1 MRRVVLLATALAL
14 AGVLLVPSGAVPLLD
29 QPTDQISEDVE
40 LYPSD
45 SPDGRFAYLDE
56 NDELVVDI
64 SAANPKVN
72 GTVGVNPEGVT
83 TFENVFRIH
92 YNGSQFA
99 NVWLTHDADVLTFT
113 ARGHPIGSRAN
124 NVTLGPNESVGV
136 GIRVDT
142 TGQTVD
148 AVADEFTIHATVG
161 TPATPGGDGSTDA
174 DATQLDVSRLE
185 VTVLTPADGR
195 RVVRIANLAVG
206 DRLDVD
212 LERMHIVREDV
223 TLDAVNFTSQT
234 AGDATLTFQ
243 RRDAPPSGVVPP
255 NATMA
260 IEPRGYF
267 TLGHTIDGSEVAD
280 TSFEFSARTAY
291 LNRTGVDPTAVTLLR
306 YDGDGWQ
313 RLETRVTGRHDGR
326 VHFNA
331 PSPGLS
337 TFAVGTDTEQ
347 MAPTPT
353 GTAAAP
359 PATPAPTATRT
370 AVTATTTTPTD
381 EAAPVTAPSRNR
393 RGRTSEAGG
402 FGALSVLALLVSLG
416 ATLAA
421 TVAFRRYRSG

>member
-83 TFENVFRIH
+83 TFENVFRIQ

-142 TGQTVD
+142 TGQKVD
-148 AVADEFTIHATVG
+148 AVADEFTVHATVG
-161 TPATPGGDGSTDA
+161 TRETPGGDGSTEA

-185 VTVLTPADGR
+185 ITVLTPTDGR

-206 DRLDVD
+206 DTLDVD
-212 LERMHIVREDV
+212 LERMYIVGDDV
-223 TLDAVNFTSQT
+223 TLDAVNFASQT
-234 AGDATLTFQ
+234 GGDATLRFQ

-255 NATMA
+255 NATIA
-260 IEPRGYF
+260 IKPRGYF

-291 LNRTGVDPTAVTLLR
+291 LNRAGIDPTAVTLLR

-313 RLETRVTGRHDGR
+313 RLETTVTGRQDGR
-326 VHFNA
+326 VHFSA

-337 TFAVGTDTEQ
+337 TFAVGIDSER
-347 MAPTPT
+347 MSPTPT
-353 GTAAAP
+353 ATAAVP
-359 PATPAPTATRT
+359 PATAAPTDMQTAATVPTR
-370 AVTATTTTPTD
+370 TPTD
-381 EAAPVTAPSRNR
+381 EGSPGTAPSPTR
-393 RGRTSEAGG
+393 RERTSEAGG
-402 FGALSVLALLVSLG
+402 FGALSVLALVVTLG
-416 ATLAA
+416 ATLAVTA
-421 TVAFRRYRSG
+421 AFRRYRSG